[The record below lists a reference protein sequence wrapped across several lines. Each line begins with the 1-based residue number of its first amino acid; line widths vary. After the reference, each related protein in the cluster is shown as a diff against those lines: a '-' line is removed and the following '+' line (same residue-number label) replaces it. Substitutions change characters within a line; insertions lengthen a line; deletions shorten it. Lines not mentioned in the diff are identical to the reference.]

1 MATRKTTGQ
10 EPPGRAG
17 RGSLEKM
24 MEILDLFDG
33 RGQRWT
39 PENMMQ
45 RLACPRSTLYRH
57 LRVLLDAG
65 LVSSLPDIGYTL
77 GPRIAELDY
86 EMRSSDPLI
95 GNGRPLLQALVR
107 DIPGVG
113 LLCRYYK
120 DRVLCIHQEGA
131 ATDFNS
137 GYERG
142 RAMPL
147 ARGAASRAILAHIK
161 LPHLREIYERQ
172 SKEFAQVGLGKTFAD
187 LQEHLRQI
195 RKQEYCVTHGE
206 VTPGVVGIAAAVR
219 DGQGEVI
226 GSLSITVAARDVSER
241 RMQTIADR
249 VAFAATAVTHA
260 MRTNTRAPSR
270 AE

>member
-1 MATRKTTGQ
+1 MRTGKTTGYKAA
-10 EPPGRAG
+10 GRES

-33 RGQRWT
+33 GGQRWT
-39 PENMMQ
+39 PEDMMQ
-45 RLACPRSTLYRH
+45 RLSCPRSTLYRH

-86 EMRSSDPLI
+86 EMRTNDPLI
-95 GNGRPLLQALVR
+95 ANGRPLLQALVR
-107 DIPGVG
+107 DIHGVG
-113 LLCRYYK
+113 LLCRYYR
-120 DRVLCIHQEGA
+120 DRVLCVHQEHDA
-131 ATDFNS
+131 AEFHS

-147 ARGAASRAILAHIK
+147 ARGAASRAILAHMK
-161 LPHLREIYERQ
+161 LAHLRRIYERQ
-172 SKEFAQVGLGKTFAD
+172 SKEFRQVGLGKTFAE

-195 RKQEYCVTHGE
+195 RKQGYCITHGE
-206 VTPGVVGIAAAVR
+206 VTPGVVGIAAAVL

-226 GSLSITVAARDVSER
+226 GSLNVTVTARSVSER
-241 RMQTIADR
+241 RMQRIADR
-249 VAFAATAVTHA
+249 VAFAARALTQV
-260 MRTNTRAPSR
+260 MRTGARAPSR